1 MTQNIAAADRIL
13 IRDVASKA
21 CRVKMNAKVGRR
33 AVTIV
38 VVVVVVVVVVKR
50 SAYSPSIPTI
60 RV

>member
-38 VVVVVVVVVVKR
+38 VVVVVVVKR